1 MAKKY
6 IKGFSGLR
14 FWPVTANTAEAYTT
28 GTVFAVAGAQSA
40 TTDRSTED
48 YTVYADD
55 QVWDSG
61 ADFQSEKL
69 EITVLQ
75 LPLDLMAKLDG
86 ADHSEQTKTYS
97 WGPDKVAPEL
107 AVGFRALKADGTYRM
122 IKYYSGKVNTI
133 KTDYTTK
140 GSNKEG
146 SAYVITLTMN
156 TRVGDGKLHII
167 KDTESASDLTWL
179 DTVDQLPTE

>member
-1 MAKKY
+1 
-6 IKGFSGLR
+6 
-14 FWPVTANTAEAYTT
+14 
-28 GTVFAVAGAQSA
+28 
-40 TTDRSTED
+40 
-48 YTVYADD
+48 
-55 QVWDSG
+55 
-61 ADFQSEKL
+61 
-69 EITVLQ
+69 
-75 LPLDLMAKLDG
+75 
-86 ADHSEQTKTYS
+86 
-97 WGPDKVAPEL
+97 
-107 AVGFRALKADGTYRM
+107 M

-146 SAYVITLTMN
+146 SAYVITLMMN